1 VHVLLRLAAASA
13 LLGINAAFL
22 PLPAQTP
29 TSVDQIPVY
38 PGATRQPDREAEVY
52 GTPGPGQRIYR
63 VRAPIEDV
71 VRFYQQRL
79 QAREVRSED
88 ERSQA
93 RDTYERIPAGK
104 TSGAVMLLDP
114 VDLTPAHFAET
125 AGADENPAQLA
136 AAWRAA
142 YTQKRTPF
150 RPNTWIHVAD
160 FEWGAMPSAGQPV
173 EFYLSLEDVGA
184 WQIRETGYFHETE
197 IGINAQ
203 GTGPVAEER
212 QEEEEEAPVA
222 PMAAPSAAQLGVPLY
237 PGAKFDG
244 RLSAEMSRSDEEGIF
259 YVYSSADTPQQV
271 TAFYQTRT
279 GKKGITTE
287 SGTMIA
293 VKGEGLF
300 PELGVTIQ
308 PNAGTF
314 AAPAKT
320 MLTIYQ
326 KR

>member
-1 VHVLLRLAAASA
+1 MLLRLATASA
-13 LLGINAAFL
+13 LLGINAAFV
-22 PLPAQTP
+22 PLTAQTP
-29 TSVDQIPVY
+29 TSVSQIPIY
-38 PGATRQPDREAEVY
+38 AGATRQPDREAEVY
-52 GTPGPGQRIYR
+52 GTPEPGQRIYR

-79 QAREVRSED
+79 QAREIRSED

-93 RDTYERIPAGK
+93 RDAYQQIPAGRA
-104 TSGAVMLLDP
+104 SGAVMLLDP
-114 VDLTPAHFAET
+114 VDLTSAHFAET
-125 AGADENPAQLA
+125 AERGENPAQLA

-142 YTQKRTPF
+142 YAQKRTPF

-160 FEWGAMPSAGQPV
+160 FEWGANPGGGTPL

-184 WQIRETGYFHETE
+184 WQIREPGYFHETE
-197 IGINAQ
+197 IGINVQ

-222 PMAAPSAAQLGVPLY
+222 PMTAPSAAELGVPLY
-237 PGAKFDG
+237 PGVRFDG
-244 RLSAEMSRSDEEGIF
+244 RISAEMSRSDEEGIF
-259 YVYSSADTPQQV
+259 YVYSSTDTPQQV

-279 GKKGITTE
+279 GKKGVTTE
-287 SGTMIA
+287 GGTMIA
-293 VKGEGLF
+293 VKGEGLL

-308 PNAGTF
+308 PNVGTF
-314 AAPAKT
+314 PPPAKT